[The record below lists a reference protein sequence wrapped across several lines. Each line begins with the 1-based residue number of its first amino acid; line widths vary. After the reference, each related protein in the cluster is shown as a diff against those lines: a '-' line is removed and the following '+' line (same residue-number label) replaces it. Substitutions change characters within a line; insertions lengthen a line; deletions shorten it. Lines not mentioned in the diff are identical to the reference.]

1 MTRVLRLIARLN
13 VGGPA
18 QHVVWLSEALA
29 CEGFETLLATG
40 GRSGLYAQ
48 MPLDGQAYAGFP
60 RWYFWTAGKISVYSA
75 TPT

>member
-29 CEGFETLLATG
+29 GEGFETLLATG
-40 GRSGLYAQ
+40 GVPSDEVEMSGFAASQ
-48 MPLDGQAYAGFP
+48 SS
-60 RWYFWTAGKISVYSA
+60 WSI
-75 TPT
+75 